1 MLSQLCHLSRAQLPL
16 LMLLSLLPLLV
27 ACAPDPAERIAGRI
41 EALVELL
48 ESNKH
53 DTDKLL
59 EELERFVTQE
69 EGGFA
74 KDLEEIE
81 AMSEEKSEA
90 LQIKH
95 EKRLRSAVEKLMNVS
110 VEIQDRLSSHPEKLS
125 RFVSL
130 MARLH

>member
-1 MLSQLCHLSRAQLPL
+1 
-16 LMLLSLLPLLV
+16 MLLSLLPLLV